1 MSPAMLA
8 LLAVACLVPPAET
21 PLPDPALTAAL
32 AALRPSAVASPP
44 APAEVAAAFAAA
56 APAARRRRHAR

>member
-1 MSPAMLA
+1 MTPEMLA

-32 AALRPSAVASPP
+32 AALRPSHVASPP
-44 APAEVAAAFAAA
+44 APAEVTAAFAAA
-56 APAARRRRHAR
+56 AQVRRRRHAR